1 MILEMENSSFLSL
14 HSFSTN
20 QANGSKIV
28 RRCSGTTAS
37 LFTTNRLLFPPKS
50 YTFDFPISN
59 QQRDKEINLNHRCYL
74 SPCLFHARAAG
85 IPVSFF
91 YVIVKCLPAINYGP
105 SRRKYISARQ
115 GGGQNVFFFNNL
127 IIKI

>member
-1 MILEMENSSFLSL
+1 MILEIKTSSFLSL

-28 RRCSGTTAS
+28 RLCIGTTAS

-59 QQRDKEINLNHRCYL
+59 QQRDREINLNRRCYL
-74 SPCLFHARAAG
+74 SPCSTCYIGSRKSRRHPG
-85 IPVSFF
+85 IFF
-91 YVIVKCLPAINYGP
+91 YVVVKCLPSINYGP
-105 SRRKYISARQ
+105 SRRKHNSARQ
-115 GGGQNVFFFNNL
+115 GGT
-127 IIKI
+127 